1 MKIVLFIL
9 LAFVITTS
17 FSCSVFKEEDDDS
30 NILLMS
36 MGEVSPE
43 KGLDSVP
50 QIPSAAFIGTMGQ
63 HFPPIPAFPY
73 F

>member
-9 LAFVITTS
+9 LVFVITTS

-36 MGEVSPE
+36 MGKVSPE
-43 KGLDSVP
+43 RGSVSVP
-50 QIPSAAFIGTMGQ
+50 QISSAASSDTAEKRIQF
-63 HFPPIPAFPY
+63 F
-73 F
+73 

>member
-9 LAFVITTS
+9 LVFVITTS

-36 MGEVSPE
+36 MGKGSPE
-43 KGLDSVP
+43 RGSVSVP
-50 QIPSAAFIGTMGQ
+50 QTSSAVSFDTAEKRIQF
-63 HFPPIPAFPY
+63 F
-73 F
+73 